1 MLLIILF
8 WAWAAT
14 VGLGFGL
21 GLAWGLEAAWGRLPR
36 LVASSPELLIFS
48 GLAGLGWGA
57 AGLSFALP
65 VALPMQLGLSGL
77 AAALLL
83 LHRARLLALLRSYGR
98 EWRAAGAGAGLLAA
112 ALALL
117 ILVHAAQPPVF
128 PDSALYHAQFIQWL
142 HRYPLV
148 PGLGNLEGQLA
159 FNSHAHLL
167 AAFFSPA
174 GAPGRGPA
182 LQQTVSSLGFLLLA
196 LQHVRRAG
204 GQRRVG
210 RRPWLAGFY
219 LGSLVLLLM
228 ALRPWISSPLADST
242 AAVLGLLLLGVLL
255 ETPRLPPA
263 GLGWLALLAATAVTV
278 KPSAGALLLWP
289 LAAAL
294 WPAARRRGQ
303 RLGLVAS
310 VVLLVLLPWLG
321 RNVGLSGYLAYPL
334 AGAVGPLA
342 PGWAVPPAR
351 LAADL
356 AEIRLFARRPLG
368 DWPLA
373 AGQPPRQWLP
383 VWWAQQEP
391 ADKRLLALVLAGLV
405 LVAGWLV
412 WQSAIKKT
420 PPARLVRHSYL
431 LLYLLLL
438 LGCGGWFVAAPALR
452 FGYAY
457 LIGAAVLAP
466 LLVVR
471 ALPARWGRA
480 AGGLLGALALLYALN
495 GLRHELAK
503 PGALTTYLVWPADY
517 PPVRPRVAGYLGPYP
532 VRTGAWPNSRCGNSL
547 LPCTDSLA
555 PGLRLR
561 GATLRQGFRRVTLPD

>member
-8 WAWAAT
+8 WAWAVA

-21 GLAWGLEAAWGRLPR
+21 GLAGGVEATCGRLPR
-36 LVASSPELLIFS
+36 LVASSPELLIFG
-48 GLAGLGWGA
+48 GLAALAWVA
-57 AGLSFALP
+57 AVLSFVLP
-65 VALPMQLGLSGL
+65 VALPMQLGLSVVAG
-77 AAALLL
+77 ALLL
-83 LHRARLLALLRSYGR
+83 LSRARLLALLRGYGR
-98 EWRAAGAGAGLLAA
+98 EWRAAGGGAVLLAA
-112 ALALL
+112 AVFLL
-117 ILVHAAQPPVF
+117 IVAHAAQPPVF
-128 PDSALYHAQFIQWL
+128 PDSALYHAQFMQWL
-142 HRYPLV
+142 HAYPLV

-182 LQQTVSSLGFLLLA
+182 FQQTVSGLGFLLLA
-196 LQHVRRAG
+196 GQHVRRAG
-204 GQRRVG
+204 WQRRAG

-219 LGSLVLLLM
+219 LGSLVLLLL

-242 AAVLGLLLLGVLL
+242 AAVLGLLLLGALL
-255 ETPRLPPA
+255 ETPRLPRA
-263 GLGWLALLAATAVTV
+263 GLVWLALLAATAVTV
-278 KPSAGALLLWP
+278 KSSAGALLFWP
-289 LAAAL
+289 LAAA
-294 WPAARRRGQ
+294 WWFGRRRGA
-303 RLGLVAS
+303 RVGLVAG
-310 VVLLVLLPWLG
+310 VGLLVLLPWLG
-321 RNVGLSGYLAYPL
+321 RNVGLSGYLVYPL
-334 AGAVGPLA
+334 AGAVGPVV
-342 PGWAVPPAR
+342 GSWAVPPAR

-373 AGQPPRQWLP
+373 ARQSVGEWLP

-391 ADKRLLALVLAGLV
+391 ADKRLLVLVVAGIIV
-405 LVAGWLV
+405 VAGWLV
-412 WQSAIKKT
+412 WRLLIQKT
-420 PPARLVRHSYL
+420 PLTTLLRHRYL
-431 LLYLLLL
+431 QLYLWLL

-466 LLVVR
+466 LLLVR
-471 ALPARWGRA
+471 RLPARWGRV
-480 AGGLLGALALLYALN
+480 AGGLLGLLALAYALN

-517 PPVRPRVAGYLGPYP
+517 PPVRARVAGYRGPYP
-532 VRTGAWPNSRCGNSL
+532 VRTGAWPSSRCGNSL
-547 LPCTDSLA
+547 LPCTDSLS

-561 GATLRQGFRRVTLPD
+561 GPTLRQGFYRVSLPD